1 MKSESG
7 AKRGS
12 QEPRIKV
19 EPYFSYS
26 DGEDACFLMRSYGQ
40 PADPWQAMVL
50 DAWLARNSL
59 DTFAATTCG
68 LSVPRQN
75 GKNWLL
81 EARELYGITQCHE
94 SILHTA
100 HEVKTARKAFLRLCS
115 YFEQPEKFPEL
126 AEKVHTIRRTNGQE
140 AIILKDGGQVE
151 FSARSR
157 GAARGFTADVVVM
170 DEAQELTD
178 EQLEALMYAISA
190 SPNDN
195 RQMIYVGTPP
205 PPRSPGTVFARLRKS
220 VMDGTAPERTCWHEW
235 SVEQIGDVADR
246 SRWYETN
253 PAMGIRITEDFT
265 AIECGTSSAEGFARE
280 RLGWWAP
287 TSGAQAA
294 LIPAELWQRGG
305 VERAPESGTDSY
317 GVKFAPDGS
326 RYALAFCRTDGERH
340 HAELVSLRPMGEG
353 IRALSDWLIAR
364 KEKGSCVVIDGKA
377 EAKLLVQAL
386 NDAGCPRGFVVTPS
400 MQDVGLAASMVI
412 DGLVGGTF
420 THAAIP
426 GQAALDASAQAP
438 RRAIG
443 TSGGYGFATTD
454 EIDSTPIEAVSL
466 ALLGARTSKRNPKK
480 KLRIA

>member
-1 MKSESG
+1 M
-7 AKRGS
+7 KRGK
-12 QEPRIKV
+12 QEPRIRI
-19 EPYFSYS
+19 EPESLYS

-40 PADPWQAMVL
+40 PPDPWQATVL
-50 DAWLARNSL
+50 ETWFARGER
-59 DTFAATTCG
+59 DRFAATTCG
-68 LSVPRQN
+68 LAVPRQN

-115 YFEQPEKFPEL
+115 YFEQPEKYPEL
-126 AEKVHTIRRTNGQE
+126 AEKVKTIRRTNGQE
-140 AIILKDGGQVE
+140 AIILTDGGQVE

-190 SPNDN
+190 SPNNN

-220 VMDGTAPERTCWHEW
+220 VLDGTAPGRTAWHEW
-235 SVEQIGDVADR
+235 SVDEIGDVTDR
-246 SRWYETN
+246 ERWYETN

-265 AIECGTSSAEGFARE
+265 AIECNTSSAEGFARE
-280 RLGWWAP
+280 RLGWWSP
-287 TSGAQAA
+287 TGGAKAA
-294 LIPAELWQRGG
+294 LIPAELWSRGG
-305 VERAPESGTDSY
+305 VERAPESGADCY

-326 RYALAFCRTDGERH
+326 RYALAFCRTDGERRH
-340 HAELVSLRPMGEG
+340 VELVALRPMSEG
-353 IRALSDWLIAR
+353 IRWLSDWLAAR
-364 KEKGSCVVIDGKA
+364 KDKAACVVIDGKA
-377 EAKLLVQAL
+377 DAQLLIQAL
-386 NDAGCPRGFVVTPS
+386 NDAGCPKGYIVVPGVK
-400 MQDVGLAASMVI
+400 DVGLAASMMI
-412 DGLVGGTF
+412 DGLVGGTL
-420 THAAIP
+420 THAAIT
-426 GQAALDASAQAP
+426 GQAALDASAKAP
-438 RRAIG
+438 KRAIG

-466 ALLGARTSKRNPKK
+466 ALLGARTCNRNPKK